1 MSDEKLVS
9 DEKDASPGKAAN
21 WRAQAVQLAAI
32 VAVVFVAKGA
42 LAEPFYVPSGSME
55 PTLLI
60 GDALLASKFPY
71 GYGAASLP
79 IQITLPETG
88 RLFGDT
94 PKRGDVV
101 VFRWP
106 GDRSQAWVK
115 RVVGLPGDR
124 IQLRQGQ
131 LFINDHAAALKRQQG
146 QFRRQPRRGARRRCG
161 IAADRQSDR
170 PRRRRGRLMGPRHA
184 QPADMDLAVGLPAGA
199 FFYIGSV
206 SKKT

>member
-1 MSDEKLVS
+1 MVDDHKQVS
-9 DEKDASPGKAAN
+9 PAKPTS

-42 LAEPFYVPSGSME
+42 IAEPFYVPSGSME
-55 PTLLI
+55 PTLVI
-60 GDALLASKFPY
+60 GDALVASKFPY

-88 RLFGDT
+88 RLFGET

-124 IQLRQGQ
+124 IQLRQGLLLHQ
-131 LFINDHAAALKRQQG
+131 RPCRGPEAGRHRPGRRRSRQHRTGLSVRRDAAEW
-146 QFRRQPRRGARRRCG
+146 RQPRHLQDARQWPARQHAGSDGA
-161 IAADRQSDR
+161 A
-170 PRRRRGRLMGPRHA
+170 GP
-184 QPADMDLAVGLPAGA
+184 AVRAR
-199 FFYIGSV
+199 
-206 SKKT
+206 